1 MLKSMIGRSADAGA
15 GTRPALV
22 HAVFQ
27 PRRVALVDQ
36 PPTRH
41 AHGRHQRARPY
52 HHTVFV
58 ALGLAQLIW
67 QAA

>member
-1 MLKSMIGRSADAGA
+1 MRCFNPAALRLSISLPH
-15 GTRPALV
+15 GTRCQQL
-22 HAVFQ
+22 
-27 PRRVALVDQ
+27 
-36 PPTRH
+36 H